1 MEQKSIV
8 EQFME
13 IKKRRLARLQLQNNQ
28 SDQTATVSHQASAKC
43 EFKSE
48 CYYKQKYGVQGF
60 NKPKRVPNHPTKS
73 HMVVAKYKEGNNYV
87 IKVIY
92 FGQKGVRGEG
102 KSKSSDSEKQ
112 KNRRTSFKKRHA
124 QNIQKGPKSAA
135 YWANKVKW

>member
-1 MEQKSIV
+1 MEQKSIL
-8 EQFME
+8 EQFNE
-13 IKKRRLARLQLQNNQ
+13 IKKRRLARLQTQNEQ
-28 SDQTATVSHQASAKC
+28 PAIVAHQASAKC

-92 FGQKGVRGEG
+92 FGQKVCKARGR
-102 KSKSSDSEKQ
+102 Q
-112 KNRRTSFKKRHA
+112 KLLIPTKKR
-124 QNIQKGPKSAA
+124 NVEPRLKKDTLRTYRKVRSRLLTGPIK
-135 YWANKVKW
+135 

>member
-1 MEQKSIV
+1 MEQKSIL
-8 EQFME
+8 EQFNE
-13 IKKRRLARLQLQNNQ
+13 IKKRRLARLQTQNEQ
-28 SDQTATVSHQASAKC
+28 PAIVAHQASAKC

-92 FGQKGVRGEG
+92 FGQKGVQGEG
-102 KSKSSDSEKQ
+102 KAKATDTDKEK
-112 KNRRTSFKKRHA
+112 KRRAAFKKRHA
-124 QNIQKGPKSAA
+124 ENIQKGPKSAA